1 MGNHGIGFIYL
12 GAITGTA
19 DILSNRTAVT
29 TDAPF
34 GTFVGYRV
42 ALLITFDWRKLIY
55 KRRKN
60 CVFSPQKDLVYMEI
74 VTGRF
79 KHSL

>member
-1 MGNHGIGFIYL
+1 MLSNRSGNLRIGFKYS
-12 GAITGTA
+12 GAMTGTA

-42 ALLITFDWRKLIY
+42 ALPITFDFGKMLYKHRKKLCFLTA
-55 KRRKN
+55 K
-60 CVFSPQKDLVYMEI
+60 
-74 VTGRF
+74 
-79 KHSL
+79 